1 MAGAPAGNE
10 LRIRHFLSRG
20 VLRPYDPI
28 TARTGSGS
36 QAQCDSAIT
45 TKVRRQRRMDRVKYT
60 NAVGMGTTVSLVL
73 TSLLTLSVANAH
85 TLERA
90 ERYQLLRFGG
100 HYVKWGDHALGSGA
114 TITYAFANGSMRF
127 DGAVNCASLAPLDG
141 LANRSGLSMQA
152 LHAETAAAFR
162 VWEQAA
168 DITFVAIDDPAHANI
183 VIGAQAEPTGRA
195 FANVAYRPGSGD
207 RVKMIERSLICLN
220 PEHGWKIG
228 FDGNVDVYDIR
239 YTLVH
244 EIGHAIGL
252 DHPGPTGQVMSFRY
266 TEEHSELQPGDLRGV
281 ALLYGNGMGTLFAEE
296 RARAEAA
303 ARASESTP
311 SDLSIGPS
319 SGP

>member
-1 MAGAPAGNE
+1 
-10 LRIRHFLSRG
+10 
-20 VLRPYDPI
+20 
-28 TARTGSGS
+28 
-36 QAQCDSAIT
+36 
-45 TKVRRQRRMDRVKYT
+45 MDRVKYT
-60 NAVGMGTTVSLVL
+60 NAAGIGATVSLVL
-73 TSLLTLSVANAH
+73 TTLLMSSVASAH
-85 TLERA
+85 PVERA
-90 ERYQLLRFGG
+90 ERYQLLRFGS
-100 HYVKWGDHALGSGA
+100 HYVKWGDHTLGSGA
-114 TITYAFANGSMRF
+114 TVTYAFANGSTRF
-127 DGAVNCASLAPLDG
+127 DGAVNCGSLVPLDD
-141 LANRSGLSMQA
+141 LASRSGLSTAA

-168 DITFVAIDDPAHANI
+168 DITFVAVDDPAHADI

-207 RVKMIERSLICLN
+207 RVKLIERSLICLN

-228 FDGNVDVYDIR
+228 FDGNVDVYDVR
-239 YTLVH
+239 YTLIH

-281 ALLYGNGMGTLFAEE
+281 ALLYGNGMGTLLAEE

-303 ARASESTP
+303 VRASGSTP
-311 SDLSIGPS
+311 SELSIGPS